1 MIAIRHA
8 EDRGLANLGWLNS
21 HHTFSF
27 GHYYDPKHM
36 GFGPLRVINE
46 DRVQPGQGFDTH
58 GHQDMEIIT
67 YVLEGALEHKDSIG
81 TGSVIRPGEVQR
93 MSAGTG
99 IRHSE
104 FNHSDSELVHLL
116 QIWILPEKEGMEPS
130 YEQKVFPD
138 EEKRGRLRLVGS
150 RDGRDSSV
158 TIHQDVNLY
167 ATLLTDT
174 QEVTHELAADRKGWV
189 QVARGTAKV
198 NDEQLYP
205 GDGVAI
211 DGPRAIT
218 LAGTSD
224 TEILLFDMG

>member
-1 MIAIRHA
+1 
-8 EDRGLANLGWLNS
+8 
-21 HHTFSF
+21 
-27 GHYYDPKHM
+27 
-36 GFGPLRVINE
+36 
-46 DRVQPGQGFDTH
+46 
-58 GHQDMEIIT
+58 
-67 YVLEGALEHKDSIG
+67 
-81 TGSVIRPGEVQR
+81 
-93 MSAGTG
+93 
-99 IRHSE
+99 
-104 FNHSDSELVHLL
+104 
-116 QIWILPEKEGMEPS
+116 MEPS

-211 DGPRAIT
+211 DGPRSIT